1 MNKGKFDLPLMS
13 ELPPMNENE
22 TISKEPI
29 GELRLCDLPPFLEDD
44 FQAIFINKQIEED
57 REFRRK
63 REELK
68 NHRVERSEGS
78 IW

>member
-1 MNKGKFDLPLMS
+1 MTKGKFDLPEVS
-13 ELPPMNENE
+13 ELPPMNETTN
-22 TISKEPI
+22 KEV

-44 FQAIFINKQIEED
+44 FQTIFINKQIEED

>member
-13 ELPPMNENE
+13 ELPPMNETTNND
-22 TISKEPI
+22 KEV

-57 REFRRK
+57 KEYRRK
-63 REELK
+63 QEEIK

>member
-1 MNKGKFDLPLMS
+1 MSKGKFDLPLLS
-13 ELPPMNENE
+13 ELPPMNETTSN
-22 TISKEPI
+22 KEV

-44 FQAIFINKQIEED
+44 FQAIFINSQIEQDKEY
-57 REFRRK
+57 RCK
-63 REELK
+63 QEEIK

>member
-1 MNKGKFDLPLMS
+1 MEKGKFNLPDVS
-13 ELPPMNENE
+13 ELPPMHE
-22 TISKEPI
+22 TTNNKEV

-44 FQAIFINKQIEED
+44 FQAIFINSQIEQD
-57 REFRRK
+57 REYRAK
-63 REELK
+63 QEELK

>member
-1 MNKGKFDLPLMS
+1 MGKFDLPNVS
-13 ELPPMNENE
+13 ELPPINE
-22 TISKEPI
+22 TTNNHKEV

-57 REFRRK
+57 KEYRRK
-63 REELK
+63 QAEFK

>member
-1 MNKGKFDLPLMS
+1 MEKGKFNLPDVS
-13 ELPPMNENE
+13 ELPPMNETTNN
-22 TISKEPI
+22 KEV

-44 FQAIFINKQIEED
+44 FQAIFSNKQIEED
-57 REFRRK
+57 REYRAK
-63 REELK
+63 QEELK

>member
-1 MNKGKFDLPLMS
+1 MSKGKFDLPNVS
-13 ELPPMNENE
+13 EVTPMNETTNN
-22 TISKEPI
+22 KEV

-44 FQAIFINKQIEED
+44 FQAIFINNQIEED
-57 REFRRK
+57 REYRRK
-63 REELK
+63 QAELK

>member
-1 MNKGKFDLPLMS
+1 MGKFDLPNVS
-13 ELPPMNENE
+13 ELPPIDKTTNNK
-22 TISKEPI
+22 KEV

-44 FQAIFINKQIEED
+44 FQAIFINSQIEQDKEY
-57 REFRRK
+57 RRK
-63 REELK
+63 QAELK

>member
-1 MNKGKFDLPLMS
+1 MNKGKFDLPEVS
-13 ELPPMNENE
+13 ELPPMNETTSN
-22 TISKEPI
+22 IKEV

-44 FQAIFINKQIEED
+44 FQAIFINSQIEQD
-57 REFRRK
+57 KEFRHK

>member
-1 MNKGKFDLPLMS
+1 MGKFDLLNVS
-13 ELPPMNENE
+13 ELPPMNETTNND
-22 TISKEPI
+22 KEPI

-44 FQAIFINKQIEED
+44 FQAIFINSQIEQD
-57 REFRRK
+57 REYRAK
-63 REELK
+63 QAELK

>member
-13 ELPPMNENE
+13 ELPPMNETTNN
-22 TISKEPI
+22 KEV
-29 GELRLCDLPPFLEDD
+29 GELRLCDLPKFLEDD
-44 FQAIFINKQIEED
+44 FQAIFINSQIEQDKEY
-57 REFRRK
+57 RRK
-63 REELK
+63 QEEVK

>member
-1 MNKGKFDLPLMS
+1 MNKGKFDLPEVS
-13 ELPPMNENE
+13 ELPPMNETTNN
-22 TISKEPI
+22 KEV

-44 FQAIFINKQIEED
+44 FQAIFLNKQIEED
-57 REFRRK
+57 REFRRRK
-63 REELK
+63 EELK